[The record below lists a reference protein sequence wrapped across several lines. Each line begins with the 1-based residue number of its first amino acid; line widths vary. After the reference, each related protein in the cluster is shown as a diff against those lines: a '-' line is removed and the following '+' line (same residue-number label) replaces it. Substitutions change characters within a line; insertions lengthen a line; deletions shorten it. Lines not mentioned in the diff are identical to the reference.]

1 MNKTWIYLV
10 LVVLSMLLL
19 AVVQLVQFAK
29 RWTQPVVD
37 ESAPAHLTTPFPYVE
52 GHLSGVQVRVPA
64 NFMRGGRPYMV
75 QYEDDSPWAP
85 KESEGPEEPR
95 SLASPIIS
103 LTFHVRL
110 PDIEPLT
117 EENFKSWN
125 FSLSN
130 RTSEKSEWIDFSYEG
145 NTELLN
151 DWGGEGMLNRLAV
164 NRKHFVQRGIRFQQQ
179 EHDFYGLTMEKTY
192 PVDETR
198 YDPNNY
204 HFYSRRIDSRIVT
217 FIYCQTGKPRV
228 PTGSFSCR
236 HYFSMWPDALV
247 EGHMIYSS
255 SKLKDWESLEVGA
268 RQLFLRFVVGCLD
281 TALACPNPRK
291 IDN

>member
-1 MNKTWIYLV
+1 MNKTRIYLV
-10 LVVLSMLLL
+10 LIVLSMLLL
-19 AVVQLVQFAK
+19 AIVQLVQFAK
-29 RWTQPVVD
+29 RWTQPVV
-37 ESAPAHLTTPFPYVE
+37 EEGAPAHLATPFPYVE

-85 KESEGPEEPR
+85 KESERPEEPR
-95 SLASPIIS
+95 TLASPIIS

-125 FSLSN
+125 FALWN

-164 NRKHFVQRGIRFQQQ
+164 NRKYVVGRGIQFQKQ
-179 EHDFYGLTMEKTY
+179 EHEVYGLTMEKTY

-217 FIYCQTGKPRV
+217 FIVCQAGKPRV
-228 PTGSFSCR
+228 PTGRFYCQ
-236 HYFSMWPDALV
+236 HYFSMWPDALI
-247 EGHMIYSS
+247 EGNIDYPP
-255 SKLKDWESLEVGA
+255 SKLKDWESLEQQA
-268 RQLFLRFVVGCLD
+268 RRLLLRFVVGCSE
-281 TALACPNPRK
+281 TAPACPMSRK
-291 IDN
+291 INN